1 METYSLSSPSWNPE
15 PSTPSSPT
23 LPMELVL
30 IQGDSAN
37 ARQSITTTKIHLTSP
52 GELSQSFWQKVSES
66 PDLGPIFSS
75 SAILIS
81 SDGSKILLREQDGS
95 LLELQSHGR
104 KAIVKGWRLGEEKD
118 FVELLNGFFS
128 LEKVRRGSFTPQSMS
143 SDTTEFRAK
152 SANTGQKSRW
162 LSLRSYLQPLLFP
175 AIMCLILV
183 VGVALASKLLLN

>member
-1 METYSLSSPSWNPE
+1 MEISSLSSPNWTAE
-15 PSTPSSPT
+15 HSTPSSPT
-23 LPMELVL
+23 PPMELVL
-30 IQGDSAN
+30 IQGDSVN
-37 ARQSITTTKIHLTSP
+37 DRPSITTTKIHLTSP
-52 GELSQSFWQKVSES
+52 GTLSQSFWQKAFES
-66 PDLGPIFSS
+66 PALGQIFSS

-81 SDGSKILLREQDGS
+81 SDGSRILLREQDGS

-143 SDTTEFRAK
+143 SDTTAYPERRG
-152 SANTGQKSRW
+152 NTGQRN
-162 LSLRSYLQPLLFP
+162 LFPSLRSYLQPLLFP

>member
-1 METYSLSSPSWNPE
+1 METYSLSSPSWNQE

-75 SAILIS
+75 SAILIN
-81 SDGSKILLREQDGS
+81 SDGSRILLREAAGS

-104 KAIVKGWRLGEEKD
+104 KATVKGWRLGEEKD
-118 FVELLNGFFS
+118 FDELLNGFFS
-128 LEKVRRGSFTPQSMS
+128 LEKVRRGSFIPQSMYS
-143 SDTTEFRAK
+143 ATTEYPEKRGNTARK
-152 SANTGQKSRW
+152 SQ
-162 LSLRSYLQPLLFP
+162 LRYYASYLQPVLFP
-175 AIMCLILV
+175 AIMCSILV
-183 VGVALASKLLLN
+183 AVVAVLSKLLLP